1 MKSMYRFSLVTL
13 TLSALLVSSIFTA
26 GCLRESQLFVQGI
39 NVGAEQVGASHV
51 RLNITT
57 DIQNMQGIGL
67 GTPKVQLRAFNTE
80 TGLIETQR
88 IDPVPGIGWGGAL
101 TVSQSIELPRKGS
114 YRLIAT
120 VFEGDKRKGQGEIT
134 IYNLERLTPDTQ
146 QSGLMIEDI
155 DFIAKKVSGNSAVI
169 QTDIYLANGDRLPS
183 GPFEVEVKAK
193 ETDAHLVADKQRT
206 TIANVDPEKIV
217 VATVLLTVPDQY
229 NYIVEVLIWKNGTI
243 IKRGEGSV
251 QLRPGVQVSAGSQ
264 FVTKKIETS
273 KFVSGDGPVAASP
286 YPTPVMKS
294 PGFSVPLIV
303 CALAAIASL
312 VIWTRRYT

>member
-1 MKSMYRFSLVTL
+1 MKSICRFSLVTL
-13 TLSALLVSSIFTA
+13 TLCALLVSSIFSA

-39 NVGAEQVGASHV
+39 NVGAEQVSASHV
-51 RLNITT
+51 RLNVTT
-57 DIQNMQGIGL
+57 DLQNMQGIGM
-67 GTPKVQLRAFNTE
+67 GAPTVQIRAFNTE
-80 TGLIETQR
+80 TGLIETER
-88 IDPVPGIGWGGAL
+88 ITTVPGIGWGSAL

-114 YRLIAT
+114 YRLIAA

-134 IYNLERLTPDTQ
+134 VYNLERLTPDTQ

-206 TIANVDPEKIV
+206 AIANVDPEKII
-217 VATVLLTVPDQY
+217 VATVLLTVPDQF
-229 NYIVEVLIWKNGTI
+229 NYVVEVLIWKNGTI
-243 IKRGEGSV
+243 VKRGEGTV
-251 QLRPGVQVSAGSQ
+251 QLRPGVQVSAGTQ

-273 KFVSGDGPVAASP
+273 KFVAEEGRVAASP
-286 YPTPVMKS
+286 YPTPVMRS
-294 PGFSVPLIV
+294 PGFSVPVIV
-303 CALAAIASL
+303 CALVAIAA
-312 VIWTRRYT
+312 VAAGKRRHT